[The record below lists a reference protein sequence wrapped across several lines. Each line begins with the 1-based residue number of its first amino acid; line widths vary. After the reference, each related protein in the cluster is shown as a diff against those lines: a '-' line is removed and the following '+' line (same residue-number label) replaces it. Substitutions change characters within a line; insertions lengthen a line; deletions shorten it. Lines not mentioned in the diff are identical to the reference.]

1 MSSST
6 AFDFSRVMS
15 NRSELLAPVVQTLDS
30 ANRRINQCPA
40 DKYCYL
46 GNQLLYGHWIKIY
59 PSDSATTLWTT
70 GWSMFATWKSLLKC
84 ACSMGDE
91 ILQQKKFNVNNVHF
105 KYRNRLQNSPYFC
118 VFMQVRASSQTRLK
132 TERNLVYTGADT
144 FFEWTKTCTDP
155 PFVYTI
161 LAGPCKFLTWSEFG
175 TRVNSTAICNRIR
188 FCIHRLHRWK
198 FVRGKLVH
206 TRVNRV

>member
-15 NRSELLAPVVQTLDS
+15 NRNELLAPVVQTLDS
-30 ANRRINQCPA
+30 AIHRINQYPA

-84 ACSMGDE
+84 ARSMGDE
-91 ILQQKKFNVNNVHF
+91 ILQQKNLMLIMCISSTEIYCKTVRIFAYSSTREQSNEAENREKPRLHGCGHIFWMDKNVHGSAF
-105 KYRNRLQNSPYFC
+105 
-118 VFMQVRASSQTRLK
+118 
-132 TERNLVYTGADT
+132 
-144 FFEWTKTCTDP
+144 
-155 PFVYTI
+155 
-161 LAGPCKFLTWSEFG
+161 
-175 TRVNSTAICNRIR
+175 
-188 FCIHRLHRWK
+188 RLHDT
-198 FVRGKLVH
+198 RGAVQVFDLIRIKDSCKQNCNL
-206 TRVNRV
+206 

>member
-15 NRSELLAPVVQTLDS
+15 NRNELLAPVVQTLDS
-30 ANRRINQCPA
+30 AIHRINQYPA

-84 ACSMGDE
+84 ARSMGNE
-91 ILQQKKFNVNNVHF
+91 ILQQKNLMLIMCISSTEIDCKTVRIFAYSSTREQSCKRGWKQRETSFTRVRTHF
-105 KYRNRLQNSPYFC
+105 LNGQKRARIRLSFTRYSRG
-118 VFMQVRASSQTRLK
+118 RASFWPDQ
-132 TERNLVYTGADT
+132 N
-144 FFEWTKTCTDP
+144 
-155 PFVYTI
+155 
-161 LAGPCKFLTWSEFG
+161 
-175 TRVNSTAICNRIR
+175 
-188 FCIHRLHRWK
+188 
-198 FVRGKLVH
+198 
-206 TRVNRV
+206 

>member
-15 NRSELLAPVVQTLDS
+15 NRNELLAPVVQTLDS
-30 ANRRINQCPA
+30 AIHRINQYPA

-84 ACSMGDE
+84 ARSMGDE
-91 ILQQKKFNVNNVHF
+91 SLATKKCNVNNVHF

-118 VFMQVRASSQTRLK
+118 VFKYARAVKRGWKQRETSFTRVRTHFLNGQKRARIRLSFTRYSRGRASFWPDQ
-132 TERNLVYTGADT
+132 N
-144 FFEWTKTCTDP
+144 
-155 PFVYTI
+155 
-161 LAGPCKFLTWSEFG
+161 
-175 TRVNSTAICNRIR
+175 
-188 FCIHRLHRWK
+188 
-198 FVRGKLVH
+198 
-206 TRVNRV
+206 

>member
-15 NRSELLAPVVQTLDS
+15 NRNELLAPVVQTLDS
-30 ANRRINQCPA
+30 ANRRINQYPA

-118 VFMQVRASSQTRLK
+118 VFKYARAVKRGWKQRETSFTQVRTH
-132 TERNLVYTGADT
+132 
-144 FFEWTKTCTDP
+144 
-155 PFVYTI
+155 
-161 LAGPCKFLTWSEFG
+161 FLNG
-175 TRVNSTAICNRIR
+175 QKRARIR
-188 FCIHRLHRWK
+188 LSFTRYS
-198 FVRGKLVH
+198 RG
-206 TRVNRV
+206 RASFWPDQN